1 MSSIVSK
8 LIAGRAY
15 YYLVESAR
23 VDGKPR
29 IVSQRYL
36 GSAEEVAARLS
47 GSGTGEPD
55 RSRHLA
61 FGEVAAVLSVLR
73 RLRVAE
79 IIDEVVGP
87 RRSDALA
94 SVGTYI
100 SLVVANRIA
109 APCSKLAF
117 EKWWVGTVGPRLTKL
132 PASAVEHRRFWDA
145 MEALDTEALREIECR
160 IAAHAAKE
168 FDLDL
173 SGLVLDMTNFATFI
187 DSGNEAAPIAKRGH
201 AKQKRMDLRL
211 VGLALIV
218 TADGAVPVVSHAY
231 AGNRPD
237 VTQFPCVL
245 SELAER
251 YKTVASGLERLT
263 VVYDA
268 GCNSA
273 ANQELIESSGLSFV
287 GSLVVSQHPELLAVS
302 RSRFSVVD
310 EKRFPG
316 LSAFE
321 AEATA
326 LGAKR
331 RVIVTHSDT
340 FHSRQVRG
348 FTQTVS
354 TAMRRLD
361 ELARRLAGGKT
372 TRSAQRVAAEV
383 AEILAPRWLHRV
395 IRTELTGDSPR
406 DLRLSFALDAAAR
419 RRLEREIFGKRILFT
434 DRKDWAVAEVVAAY
448 RSQSIVESGFRQ
460 LKDVKVISFSPM
472 FHWTEAK
479 IRVHMFYCVLALT
492 VAHLMRRQAAA
503 AGIDLSVRELVSS
516 LAGIQETVLL
526 YEGERGR
533 PRARRMLTEM
543 DADQQRLYDLF
554 GLATYAPT
562 R

>member
-1 MSSIVSK
+1 MSSLVSK
-8 LIAGRAY
+8 VIAGHAY

-47 GSGTGEPD
+47 GPGSGEPD

-61 FGEVAAVLSVLR
+61 FGEVAAVFSVLR

-100 SLVVANRIA
+100 SLVVTNRIA

-117 EKWWVGTVGPRLTKL
+117 EKWWTGTVGPRLTKL
-132 PASAVEHRRFWDA
+132 PAAAVDHRRFWDA
-145 MEALDTEALREIECR
+145 MEALDADALNEIELR

-173 SGLVLDMTNFATFI
+173 TGLVLDMTNFATFI

-218 TADGAVPVVSHAY
+218 TSDGAVPLVSHAY
-231 AGNRPD
+231 PGNRPD

-245 SELAER
+245 SELAKR
-251 YKTVASGLERLT
+251 WRTVTSGVQRLT

-268 GCNSA
+268 GCNST
-273 ANQELIESSGLSFV
+273 ANQELIEESGFSFA
-287 GSLVVSQHPELLAVS
+287 GSLVVSSHPKLLAVP

-316 LSAFE
+316 LTAFE
-321 AEATA
+321 AQATA
-326 LGAKR
+326 MGAKR

-340 FHSRQVRG
+340 FHSRQARG

-354 TAMRRLD
+354 TAMRSLD
-361 ELARRLAGGKT
+361 ELSRRLAGGKT
-372 TRSAQRVAAEV
+372 KRPAQEVAAEV
-383 AEILAPRWLHRV
+383 EKILAPRWLDRV
-395 IRTELTGDSPR
+395 IVTGLTGDSPC
-406 DLRLSFALDAAAR
+406 DLRLSFRLDKPAR
-419 RRLEREIFGKRILFT
+419 KRLEREIFGKRILFT
-434 DRKDWAVAEVVAAY
+434 DREDWSVAEVVAAY

-472 FHWTEAK
+472 FHWTERK
-479 IRVHMFYCVLALT
+479 IRVHVFYCVLALT
-492 VAHLMRRQAAA
+492 VAHLMRREAAA
-503 AGIDLSVRELVSS
+503 SGIELSVRELVRA

-554 GLATYAPT
+554 GLGAYAPK

>member
-1 MSSIVSK
+1 M
-8 LIAGRAY
+8 IAGHAY

-23 VDGKPR
+23 VKGKPR
-29 IVSQRYL
+29 IVSQQYL
-36 GSAEEVAARLS
+36 GSAEEVIARLS
-47 GSGTGEPD
+47 GSGAGEPD
-55 RSRHLA
+55 RSHHLA

-117 EKWWVGTVGPRLTKL
+117 EKWWASTAGPRLTKL
-132 PASAVEHRRFWDA
+132 SAAAVDHRRFWDA
-145 MEALDTEALREIECR
+145 MEALDADALCEIER
-160 IAAHAAKE
+160 RVAAHAAKE
-168 FDLDL
+168 FGLDL

-231 AGNRPD
+231 PGNRPD
-237 VTQFPCVL
+237 VTQFPHVL
-245 SELAER
+245 SELTKR
-251 YKTVASGLERLT
+251 WTTLTSGVRRLT

-273 ANQELIESSGLSFV
+273 ANQELIGDSGLSFV
-287 GSLVVSQHPELLAVS
+287 GSLVVSQHPELLAVAH
-302 RSRFSVVD
+302 SRFFVVD
-310 EKRFPG
+310 EKRFVG
-316 LSAFE
+316 LTAFE
-321 AEATA
+321 ARATA

-331 RVIVTHSDT
+331 RVIVTHSEN

-348 FTQTVS
+348 FEQTVCC
-354 TAMRRLD
+354 ALRRLD
-361 ELARRLAGGKT
+361 DLARRLAGGKT
-372 TRSAQRVAAEV
+372 TRPAHEVAAEV
-383 AEILAPRWLHRV
+383 KEILAPRWLSRV
-395 IRTELTGDSPR
+395 ITTELLGDCPR
-406 DLRLSFALDAAAR
+406 DLRLSFSLDTSAR
-419 RRLEREIFGKRILFT
+419 KRLEREIFGKRILFT
-434 DRKDWAVAEVVAAY
+434 DREDWSVAEVVAAY

-472 FHWTEAK
+472 FHWTERK
-479 IRVHMFYCVLALT
+479 IRVHVFYCVLALT
-492 VAHLMRRQAAA
+492 VAHLMRREAMA
-503 AGIDLSVRELVSS
+503 AGIELSVRELVSVLS
-516 LAGIQETVLL
+516 GIQETVLL

-533 PRARRMLTEM
+533 PRARRMLTDM
-543 DADQQRLYDLF
+543 DAEQQRLYDLF
-554 GLATYAPT
+554 GLAAWAPK